1 MLIDRDPNHLHPSAL
16 AEMERLHAE
25 VWRRL
30 GIRLTCIET
39 WRDAAGQNAAFAAQ
53 LTEKRAGGSHHNI
66 TMPNG
71 DPASCA
77 WHSAIDPD
85 GPLLV
90 GFGSSSL
97 HPPGTRAALVD
108 TGKHGFKPLAPEEM
122 IYFAVGL
129 IGEELGLTGG
139 FRWNVRGRGPDW
151 THWQIS
157 APLSHIV
164 TQLQAGRMLA

>member
-1 MLIDRDPNHLHPSAL
+1 MTIDRDPNHLHPSAR
-16 AEMERLHAE
+16 AMMERLHAKVE
-25 VWRRL
+25 RRL

-39 WRDAAGQNAAFAAQ
+39 FRPGDVQEEAYTAG
-53 LTEKRAGGSHHNI
+53 LTEKHAGGSHHNI
-66 TMPNG
+66 TLPNG

-77 WHSAIDPD
+77 WHSAIDPH
-85 GPLLV
+85 GPLIV
-90 GFGSSSL
+90 GFGTSLL
-97 HPPGTRAALVD
+97 HPPATRTALVD
-108 TGKHGFKPLAPEEM
+108 TGRHGFKPLAPEEM

-139 FRWNVRGRGPDW
+139 FRWSVRGRGPDW

-164 TQLQAGRMLA
+164 AQLQAGRMLA